1 MGQSRVVWV
10 VAVLVAL
17 AAAAGGTSV
26 GNASDA
32 ARSSQ
37 LPALPT
43 KPMGAVDRARV
54 TAVVRELLS
63 QERYKTEV
71 PGLLI
76 GIWSPT
82 QGVYRAGFGQAD
94 LGSPARRPK
103 PSDSFRIGSV
113 SKTFTATVI
122 LQLVDE
128 GRVSLAGTVRTYA
141 PALARRYPAI
151 GSRTV
156 AQLLGMR
163 SGLPE
168 YANDAVKLQS
178 SNPQRVWS
186 ANQLI
191 ALGMRSGPVKPA
203 GGRTSVYTNTNYVIL
218 GQIAEAVTKTRF
230 DRLVRQ
236 RLLAPLRLR
245 DTVYPLPTDTRL
257 PAPFTRGY
265 VGPGGAEE
273 IQQLG
278 GSVEAGADVTRWN
291 PSWGNAAGMMIS
303 TIDDLAR
310 WANGVSGNALLSPRL
325 QRLRLATTPMDASF
339 RYGLGILKL
348 LPGGRWVGH
357 EGGIPGWSTWALKDP
372 RTGTVVVTS
381 VNACCGSTPA
391 SLTFDILKRLY
402 PETFVAGPPLP
413 GGKPYQLSETTT
425 LTPPS
430 GWTIDPT
437 GTVNGESLQAVKP
450 GVVFSVGPLPFP
462 EGQTFESWTTVLRDA
477 QAAPGTVV
485 SPLTP
490 FTTTSG
496 QKGAT
501 FTTRSAAES
510 TQTWFVTNGTAIV
523 RLDVRGSPSALRGVA
538 AEMARMARSITMTA
552 A

>member
-1 MGQSRVVWV
+1 M
-10 VAVLVAL
+10 
-17 AAAAGGTSV
+17 AAA
-26 GNASDA
+26 
-32 ARSSQ
+32 
-37 LPALPT
+37 
-43 KPMGAVDRARV
+43 DRARV
-54 TAVVRELLS
+54 TAVVSQTLS
-63 QERYKTEV
+63 QEQYKAEI

-94 LGSPARRPK
+94 LRSPARRPK

-128 GRVSLAGTVRTYA
+128 GRLSLAGTVRTYA
-141 PALARRYPAI
+141 PALARRHPAI

-168 YANDAVKLQS
+168 YADAAVPAQS
-178 SNPQRVWS
+178 RDPQRVWS
-186 ANQLI
+186 ATQLI

-203 GGRTSVYTNTNYVIL
+203 GGRKSVYTNTNYVIL

-236 RLLAPLRLR
+236 RLLAPLGLR
-245 DTVYPLPTDTRL
+245 DTVYPAPTDARL

-273 IQQLG
+273 IEKLG
-278 GSVEAGADVTRWN
+278 GAIEAGADVTRWN

-325 QRLRLATTPMDASF
+325 QRLRLTTTPLDSSL

-348 LPGGRWVGH
+348 MPSGRWVGH
-357 EGGIPGWSTWALKDP
+357 EGGIPGWSTWALKDAKS
-372 RTGTVVVTS
+372 GTVVVTS
-381 VNACCGSTPA
+381 VNACCGGAPA
-391 SLTFDILKRLY
+391 GLTVDILKRLY

-425 LTPPS
+425 LTPPA
-430 GWTIDPT
+430 GWTIDPD
-437 GTVNGESLQAVKP
+437 GTIEGEFLRAVKP
-450 GVVFSVGPLPFP
+450 GVAFSVGPLPFP
-462 EGQTFESWTTVLRDA
+462 EGETFESWTTILRDA
-477 QAAPGTVV
+477 EAAPGKLV
-485 SPLTP
+485 SPLSP

-496 QKGAT
+496 LQGST
-501 FTTRSAAES
+501 YTTRSAAES
-510 TQTWFVTNGTAIV
+510 SQTWFVTNGAAIV
-523 RLDVRGSPSALRGVA
+523 RLDVNGSPSSVRAVA
-538 AEMARMARSITMTA
+538 AEVARMARSITMTA
-552 A
+552 P

>member
-1 MGQSRVVWV
+1 
-10 VAVLVAL
+10 
-17 AAAAGGTSV
+17 
-26 GNASDA
+26 
-32 ARSSQ
+32 
-37 LPALPT
+37 
-43 KPMGAVDRARV
+43 
-54 TAVVRELLS
+54 
-63 QERYKTEV
+63 
-71 PGLLI
+71 
-76 GIWSPT
+76 
-82 QGVYRAGFGQAD
+82 
-94 LGSPARRPK
+94 
-103 PSDSFRIGSV
+103 
-113 SKTFTATVI
+113 
-122 LQLVDE
+122 
-128 GRVSLAGTVRTYA
+128 
-141 PALARRYPAI
+141 
-151 GSRTV
+151 
-156 AQLLGMR
+156 
-163 SGLPE
+163 
-168 YANDAVKLQS
+168 
-178 SNPQRVWS
+178 
-186 ANQLI
+186 
-191 ALGMRSGPVKPA
+191 
-203 GGRTSVYTNTNYVIL
+203 
-218 GQIAEAVTKTRF
+218 
-230 DRLVRQ
+230 
-236 RLLAPLRLR
+236 
-245 DTVYPLPTDTRL
+245 
-257 PAPFTRGY
+257 
-265 VGPGGAEE
+265 
-273 IQQLG
+273 
-278 GSVEAGADVTRWN
+278 
-291 PSWGNAAGMMIS
+291 MMIS

-310 WANGVSGNALLSPRL
+310 WANGVSGNALLSPKL
-325 QRLRLATTPMDASF
+325 QTLRLATTPMDASF

-402 PETFVAGPPLP
+402 PETFVVGPPLP

-523 RLDVRGSPSALRGVA
+523 RLDVRGSPSGVRGVA

>member
-1 MGQSRVVWV
+1 VRQILSVWI
-10 VAVLVAL
+10 VAALVAL
-17 AAAAGGTSV
+17 LAAAGGAAV
-26 GNASDA
+26 GSASDA
-32 ARSSQ
+32 ARSSR
-37 LPALPT
+37 LPALPK
-43 KPMGAVDRARV
+43 KPMGAVDRVRV
-54 TAVVRELLS
+54 SAVVRELLNKE
-63 QERYKTEV
+63 QYKAEI

-82 QGVYRAGFGQAD
+82 QGVYRAGFGQAS
-94 LGSPARRPK
+94 LTSPASPK
-103 PSDSFRIGSV
+103 PADSFRIGSV

-128 GRVSLAGTVRTYA
+128 GRLSLTSTVRKVA
-141 PALARRYPAI
+141 PALARRHPAI

-168 YANDAVKLQS
+168 YADAAVKVATR
-178 SNPQRVWS
+178 NPQRVWT

-218 GQIAEAVTKTRF
+218 GQIAEAVTGTRF

-236 RLLAPLRLR
+236 RLLVPLGLR
-245 DTVYPLPTDTRL
+245 DTVYPAPIDTRL

-273 IQQLG
+273 IQKLG
-278 GSVEAGADVTRWN
+278 GTIEAGADVTRWN

-325 QRLRLATTPMDASF
+325 QRLRLATTPVNESF
-339 RYGLGILKL
+339 RYGLGIMKL

-357 EGGIPGWSTWALKDP
+357 EGGIPGWSTWALADP
-372 RTGTVVVTS
+372 KTGTVVVTS
-381 VNACCGSTPA
+381 VNACCGGTPA
-391 SLTFDILKRLY
+391 GLTVDILKRLY
-402 PETFVAGPPLP
+402 PETFVTGPPLP

-430 GWTIDPT
+430 GWTIDPA
-437 GTVNGESLQAVKP
+437 GTVKGVNLRAVKP
-450 GVVFSVGPLPFP
+450 GVVFSIGPLPFP
-462 EGQTFESWTTVLRDA
+462 EGQTFESWTTVLRDSRV
-477 QAAPGTVV
+477 APGWVV

-490 FTTTSG
+490 FTTTTG
-496 QKGAT
+496 LKGAT
-501 FTTRSAAES
+501 YTTRSAAES
-510 TQTWFVTNGTAIV
+510 SQSWFVTNGAAIV
-523 RLDVRGSPSALRGVA
+523 RLDVNGSPSAVRAVA

-552 A
+552 P

>member
-1 MGQSRVVWV
+1 MRQSRVVWV

-17 AAAAGGTSV
+17 ATAAGAASV
-26 GNASDA
+26 GSASGE
-32 ARSSQ
+32 ARSAR

-54 TAVVRELLS
+54 TAIVNETLGRAQYQAEI
-63 QERYKTEV
+63 

-94 LGSPARRPK
+94 LKSPARRPK

-128 GRVSLAGTVRTYA
+128 GRLSLAGTVRTYA

-178 SNPQRVWS
+178 GNPQRVWS

-203 GGRTSVYTNTNYVIL
+203 GGKPSVYTNTNYVIL
-218 GQIAEAVTKTRF
+218 GQIAEAVTKVRF

-236 RLLAPLRLR
+236 RLLAPLGLR
-245 DTVYPLPTDTRL
+245 DTVYPAPTDTRL

-273 IQQLG
+273 IQKLG
-278 GSVEAGADVTRWN
+278 GTIEAGADVTRWN

-310 WANGVSGNALLSPRL
+310 WANGTAGNALLSPKL
-325 QRLRLATTPMDASF
+325 QRLRLVTTPLDESS

-357 EGGIPGWSTWALKDP
+357 SGGIPGWSTWALADP
-372 RTGTVVVTS
+372 KTGTVVVTS
-381 VNACCGSTPA
+381 VNACCGGVPA
-391 SLTFDILKRLY
+391 SLTVDILKRLY
-402 PETFVAGPPLP
+402 PETFVVGPPLP

-430 GWTIDPT
+430 GWTVDPSR
-437 GTVNGESLQAVKP
+437 TVKGSNLSAVKP

-462 EGQTFESWTTVLRDA
+462 AGQTFESWTTVLRDA
-477 QAAPGTVV
+477 DVAPGRVV

-496 QKGAT
+496 QQGAT

-510 TQTWFVTNGTAIV
+510 TQSWFVTNGAEIV
-523 RLDVRGSPSALRGVA
+523 RLDVRGSPSAVRAVA
-538 AEMARMARSITMTA
+538 AEMAQMARSITMTA
-552 A
+552 P